1 MKMQVETGDLT
12 FEQMKGVSLQDL
24 FIQTVHANWPAE
36 LRLSR
41 ATTLAEGQRQ
51 FDHASR
57 DRRGGHRSRPLGDGS
72 PGFPGFTAKE
82 RKYVKRVG
90 VRQLRRDAKAEAQRQ
105 VREMHADE
113 RYWEQQLSWYEE
125 DQRRDE
131 QEEYAAYLDGYPDDD
146 PYDTY
151 FDDHYDDYL
160 DNYPEDRGYDVDY
173 LHWHQQADEPPIRRI
188 VKCTPKNLM
197 ECDYSL
203 DDRVIT
209 SADRGMTLGE
219 LLRQHLENRA

>member
-24 FIQTVHANWPAE
+24 FIQTVHTNWPVE
-36 LRLSR
+36 LRLSQ

-51 FDHASR
+51 FDHANR
-57 DRRGGHRSRPLGDGS
+57 DRRGGHQPRPLSDRSGVL
-72 PGFPGFTAKE
+72 GFTAKE

-105 VREMHADE
+105 VREMHAVE
-113 RYWEQQLSWYEE
+113 RETLSWYE
-125 DQRRDE
+125 QYRRE
-131 QEEYAAYLDGYPDDD
+131 AEAADYDDYVNGRGVYDDDSYDYPDD
-146 PYDTY
+146 
-151 FDDHYDDYL
+151 FDDDPWDDEL
-160 DNYPEDRGYDVDY
+160 DTQDDDDY

-188 VKCTPKNLM
+188 VKCTPKNLL
-197 ECDYSL
+197 ECDPSL
-203 DDRVIT
+203 EDRVIT

-219 LLRQHLENRA
+219 LLREYLENQA